1 MIANVAKGYALAK
14 NVKRENPAHAVVIV
28 AVVKKSVV
36 AVNNQLKFF
45 VYSVSNVVM
54 IKNSIYK
61 LFLPVVL
68 LVFIN
73 AQTIELNNKK
83 VTILKD
89 EVVIEIRGLVCS
101 FCAVGLQGGLSSLNN
116 VDKEKYINGVLVDIE
131 HHFAVIAEISGKDIN
146 IDEALTMITKSGYEV
161 FTVYTNRSGEKIDVR
176 NFEVNKN

>member
-1 MIANVAKGYALAK
+1 
-14 NVKRENPAHAVVIV
+14 
-28 AVVKKSVV
+28 
-36 AVNNQLKFF
+36 
-45 VYSVSNVVM
+45 M
-54 IKNSIYK
+54 IKIVYINCFTRCAFGFYK
-61 LFLPVVL
+61 CTDYRVKY
-68 LVFIN
+68 
-73 AQTIELNNKK
+73 QK

-101 FCAVGLQGGLSSLNN
+101 FCAVGLQGGLSSLHN